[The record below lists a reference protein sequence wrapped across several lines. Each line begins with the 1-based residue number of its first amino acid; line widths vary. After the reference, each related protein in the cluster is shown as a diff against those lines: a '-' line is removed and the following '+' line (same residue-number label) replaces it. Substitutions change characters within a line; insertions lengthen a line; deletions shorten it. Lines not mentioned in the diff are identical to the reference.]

1 MKLIIDFNW
10 LFPFF
15 NSNFFTG
22 LSTFITGLAAFGVYL
37 WQKNDKKIN
46 AARVILSEI
55 RNAELKLNQVK
66 KRIKGTTYE
75 DFPSV
80 LSTNSWAKFSFLFA
94 NDFDQDELDK
104 INTFFS
110 NCQSIDEMAKKDN
123 NFFWI
128 TTEERARV
136 VQQQLPQI
144 IVAAF
149 DATTKRIDQNKL
161 NTLKQT
167 FLDTISNEPYAYVP
181 KKTVNAITLLVDST
195 SKITET
201 PIGEKFKKITK

>member
-1 MKLIIDFNW
+1 MKIIIDFNW

-15 NSNFFTG
+15 NSNFFVG
-22 LSTFITGLAAFGVYL
+22 LSTFITGLAAFGVYM

-55 RNAELKLNQVK
+55 RNAELKLDQVK

-80 LSTNSWAKFSFLFA
+80 LPINSWAKFSFLFA

-110 NCQSIDEMAKKDN
+110 NCQSIDDMASKDN

-128 TTEERARV
+128 TAEERARV

-144 IVAAF
+144 IIAAF
-149 DATTKRIDQNKL
+149 DATTNQIDHNKL
-161 NTLKQT
+161 STLKQN
-167 FLDTISNEPYAYVP
+167 FLDTLSNEPYAYVP

-195 SKITET
+195 IKITET
-201 PIGEKFKKITK
+201 PIGEKFKKIAK

>member
-201 PIGEKFKKITK
+201 PIGVKFKKITK

>member
-167 FLDTISNEPYAYVP
+167 FLDTISNEPYVYVP